1 MLTKSQRDLLRSVGR
16 KPNTPDLGK
25 PNPELD
31 KVIEQIRRDNPKA
44 FLMDYDLSKRVFMDE
59 PKDQK
64 IAYASYIYAMG
75 ER

>member
-25 PNPELD
+25 PNPQLD